1 MSELA
6 NNDRVQ
12 KRGWAQP
19 GGAHDKLIRVLK
31 IGLPALIGLV
41 LAFLF
46 FSPLAEK
53 QEVSFLLDKHKVG
66 TAEERLKLSQVTYR
80 GQDDTGRPFILS
92 AHSGVQQTSANQ
104 VVDITDMRAQMQLDN
119 GPAQLQA
126 PRAQYLMERDH
137 VNVIGPLTL
146 TAADGYRIV
155 TRDVNVDMRARTMQS
170 RGAVDGQMPLG
181 HFTGGQMHADLPNR
195 RVVLTGRPHLHIVQ
209 GGLRGGGQ

>member
-6 NNDRVQ
+6 NNERIQ

-19 GGAHDKLIRVLK
+19 GGSHDKLVRTLK
-31 IGLPALIGLV
+31 ILLPALIGVV

-46 FSPLAEK
+46 FAPLEDK

-66 TAEERLKLSQVTYR
+66 TADERLKLTAVTYR
-80 GQDDTGRPFILS
+80 GQDNTGRPFILS
-92 AHSGVQQTSANQ
+92 ARSGVQQTSAVQ
-104 VVDITDMRAQMQLDN
+104 VVDISDMQAQMQLDN
-119 GPAQLQA
+119 GPARLQA

-137 VNVIGPLTL
+137 VNVIGPLIF
-146 TAADGYRIV
+146 TAADGYRMQ

-181 HFTGGQMHADLPNR
+181 TFTAGQMHVDMPNR
-195 RVVLTGRPHLHIVQ
+195 RVVLTGRPRLHIVQ
-209 GGLRGGGQ
+209 GGLR